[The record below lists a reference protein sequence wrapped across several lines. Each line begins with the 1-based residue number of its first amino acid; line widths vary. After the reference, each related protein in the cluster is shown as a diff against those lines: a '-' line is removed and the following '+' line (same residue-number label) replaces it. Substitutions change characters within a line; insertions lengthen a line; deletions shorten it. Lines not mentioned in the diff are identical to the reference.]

1 MPEPRSDPYA
11 VLGLT
16 SAASQRDITLAYRR
30 LVRELH
36 PDASGGD
43 AERLAAVI
51 AAYRLLRT
59 AAKTDRE
66 RTRESPSG
74 TAVPVRVHRDD
85 VHRDDTASAARQ
97 EPDLRVGP
105 VRYQPGPRRR

>member
-85 VHRDDTASAARQ
+85 TASAAGQ

-105 VRYQPGPRRR
+105 VRYQPGPRRH